1 MKQLIGIAT
10 TTCPNEKAA
19 SSIVGS
25 LLKENLIACG
35 QVEGPVKTNYLWK
48 GKLVSEDEW
57 RVTMKF
63 ALEKRKELESRTI
76 ELHPYEVP
84 QWVSWEA
91 TASELFCKWVYDPK
105 QVNGD

>member
-1 MKQLIGIAT
+1 MKQVIGIAT
-10 TTCPNEKAA
+10 TTCPNEKSAN
-19 SSIVGS
+19 SIVGS

-48 GKLVSEDEW
+48 GKLVRENEW

-63 ALEKRKELESRTI
+63 ALDNRNELENRTN

-84 QWVSWEA
+84 QWVGWEA
-91 TASELFCKWVYDPK
+91 TASKMYCQWINNPK
-105 QVNGD
+105 QMNGD